1 MSRLLSSAGSWLHV
15 DPFLL
20 QNKRD
25 KLDPDK
31 AQTALDVQRQLA
43 AQTAQHRDGGGGEA
57 AAAEQDAAPAAVD
70 SPGSSKPGLRLNLTG
85 ARHDVS
91 M

>member
-1 MSRLLSSAGSWLHV
+1 M
-15 DPFLL
+15 

-43 AQTAQHRDGGGGEA
+43 AQAAQQRGAAGGGEA
-57 AAAEQDAAPAAVD
+57 AEPNAAPAAAD
-70 SPGSSKPGLRLNLTG
+70 APSGGKPGLRLNLTG
-85 ARHDVS
+85 A
-91 M
+91 